1 MNQVQ
6 SELHSF
12 RLNTRVLRLLG
23 DELIRDA
30 SIAIFELVKNA
41 YDADASKVEVTLDHV
56 AERHK
61 GIIAVEDDGCGMDW
75 DTVVRVWLELGTD
88 FRRRQVSG
96 SNGRSPKFGRLPL
109 GEKGVGRFAVGKLGD
124 DFRLITRSR
133 DNLEVVVHFAW
144 TSLLQQER
152 FEDVAVPIRTREPE
166 VFTDGRTGTR
176 IEIRRL
182 REDWTR
188 DMVRSVYRSLVAIR
202 SPFSRGDDFSPSL
215 KAIPDDGWLSGLLEP
230 ETVLE
235 HSLFRVRGE
244 VRGALGQGNVLSY
257 EYEFVPPPGMD
268 RVSPRTVTVPEYL
281 MPDRAQSRG
290 RSSAVQLSFGRPG
303 LADHAIG
310 KVSFELHIFDL
321 ESVVLGMMSV
331 DRRGLRDF
339 LKNSGGI
346 RVYRDGVRVY
356 NYGEPGEDWLD
367 LGGRRV
373 NVPTSRLSNNLVIGA
388 FSLDLASSQ
397 DLVEKTNR
405 EGFVEN
411 AAFHAFKDAVSGV
424 VDRITTERNS
434 DKIRIRNVYRKHR
447 EGVVESIDAL
457 REVLRQRGWL
467 EYLEQEVNRVEQEYI
482 IARDRLLTSAGA
494 GLALTV
500 VVHEV
505 EKGIDEL
512 KRAVDRNS
520 SGENLRELATHL
532 SELVDG
538 FTYLTRRSGRSVET
552 ASVLAK
558 QALFNIGYR
567 LRYHNVEVVNGF
579 YGGDDDFRV
588 RCTRRLVVATL
599 MNLFDNSIYWMNQKG
614 PARRRLY
621 VGPCRDLFDGPALV
635 VADNGPGFLDSPE
648 FLVEPLI
655 TNKPDGMGLGLYV
668 ADEVMKAHDGRLAFP
683 GSGTVSLP
691 GGFDG
696 AVVALV
702 FKEG

>member
-30 SIAIFELVKNA
+30 SIAIFELVKNS
-41 YDADASKVEVTLDHV
+41 YDADASKVEVILDQV
-56 AERHK
+56 ADPCR
-61 GIIAVEDDGCGMDW
+61 GTIVVEDDGCGMDW

-144 TSLLQQER
+144 TSLLEQER
-152 FEDVAVPIRTREPE
+152 FEDVAVPVCTREPE

-176 IEIRRL
+176 IEISKL
-182 REDWTR
+182 REEWTR
-188 DMVRSVYRSLVAIR
+188 EMVRNVQRSLVAIR
-202 SPFSRGDDFSPSL
+202 SPFSGTDDFSPSL
-215 KAIPDDGWLSGLLEP
+215 KVYPDNDWLSGLLEP
-230 ETVLE
+230 EKVLE

-244 VRGALGQGNVLSY
+244 VRGIPGQRNVLSY
-257 EYEFVPPPGMD
+257 QYEFVPPPGMN
-268 RVSPRTVTVPEYL
+268 RVLPRTATVAEYL
-281 MPDRAQSRG
+281 MPDRAGAKG
-290 RSSAVQLSFGRPG
+290 RSTAAQLGLGQPG

-321 ESVVLGMMSV
+321 EPVVLGMMPIE
-331 DRRGLRDF
+331 RRGLREF
-339 LKNSGGI
+339 LRSSGGI

-373 NVPTSRLSNNLVIGA
+373 NVPAGRLSNNLVVGA
-388 FSLDLASSQ
+388 FSLDLDSSR

-411 AAFHAFKDAVSGV
+411 AAFRAFKYAALGV
-424 VDRITTERNS
+424 VERITTERNS
-434 DKIRIRNVYRKHR
+434 DKIRIRNAYRKHR
-447 EGVVESIDAL
+447 EGIVESIDAL
-457 REVLRQRGWL
+457 REALRQRGLL
-467 EYLEQEVNRVEQEYI
+467 ESLEALVNRVEQEYI
-482 IARDRLLTSAGA
+482 VARDRLLTSAGA

-520 SGENLRELATHL
+520 SGESLRELAIHL

-538 FTYLTRRSGRSVET
+538 FTYLTRRSGRRVES

-558 QALFNIGYR
+558 QALFNVGYR

-579 YGGDDDFRV
+579 DGGDDDFMV

-614 PARRRLY
+614 TARRRLY
-621 VGPCRDLFDGPALV
+621 IGPHRGLFGGPALV

-648 FLVEPLI
+648 LLVEPLI

-683 GSGTVSLP
+683 VPGDVGVP